1 VGLRGRLRRL
11 ERNVPTGGT
20 LQLPDGTE
28 VRYGPEELLDALCAA
43 IEGCEHR
50 LIPYLRQI
58 PSEASEGM
66 PALIRAI
73 EGDADHAA

>member
-11 ERNVPTGGT
+11 ERHAPIGGT

-28 VRYGPEELLDALCAA
+28 VRYGPEEMLGALCAA
-43 IEGCEHR
+43 MDGREHR
-50 LIPYLRQI
+50 LLPYLRSI
-58 PSEASEGM
+58 PSEGEERM

-73 EGDADHAA
+73 EGDPDNAA